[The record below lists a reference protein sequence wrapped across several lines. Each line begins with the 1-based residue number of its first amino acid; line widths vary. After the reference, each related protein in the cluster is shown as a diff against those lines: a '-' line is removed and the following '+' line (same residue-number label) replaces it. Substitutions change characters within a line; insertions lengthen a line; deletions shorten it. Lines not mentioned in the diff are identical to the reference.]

1 MASQVRLRSQGPPP
15 GTELLAE
22 VTAIDRPK
30 LIKLIED
37 SNKHDLADPCTPKRL
52 EYFQTHR
59 HLCTALGHPIYSTA
73 AIFKICHEIQPHN
86 YPELLAPIP
95 DPIETGQPARLS
107 EIQAASG
114 TVIPA
119 LPRLIHFRALT
130 LDIPVDGESFEEI
143 FQELTEQLGAETSV
157 IHDQFPHIEAS
168 WDEYV
173 SLLQFA
179 LNSAQVARHGMSS
192 LFSFFWQTTSVAG
205 HCGAARHLDPLTL
218 EFVTSFQTRLQEAL
232 DVGRLGQVKLIERLD
247 ATCHPTKQ
255 LRVGD

>member
-107 EIQAASG
+107 E
-114 TVIPA
+114 V
-119 LPRLIHFRALT
+119 RAL
-130 LDIPVDGESFEEI
+130 
-143 FQELTEQLGAETSV
+143 
-157 IHDQFPHIEAS
+157 
-168 WDEYV
+168 
-173 SLLQFA
+173 
-179 LNSAQVARHGMSS
+179 
-192 LFSFFWQTTSVAG
+192 
-205 HCGAARHLDPLTL
+205 
-218 EFVTSFQTRLQEAL
+218 
-232 DVGRLGQVKLIERLD
+232 
-247 ATCHPTKQ
+247 
-255 LRVGD
+255 